1 MKNVHPKILKKSE
14 VLSTSYL
21 IFEKLKKVMLVVV
34 FAVFFISC
42 NAEPELI
49 ENQNAELLQ
58 TEQQN
63 QLNAQRIYYNY
74 GIIVRN
80 WGSHNV
86 DCSQPNGFCYNVWTI
101 TWRSLFIPQPTG
113 TPVLVANENGKFVMK
128 IEKSAL
134 TAEHKKV
141 LLRNGGVYVIP
152 EGQTIA
158 PELVKSLK
166 FNSDILVPG
175 KYRIQGSEETY
186 TISIN
191 VK

>member
-134 TAEHKKV
+134 TAEHTKE
-141 LLRNGGVYVIP
+141 LLRNGVYLIP
-152 EGQTIA
+152 EDQIIA
-158 PELVKSLK
+158 PELVKSFK
-166 FNSDILVPG
+166 FSSNTLIPG
-175 KYRIQGSEETY
+175 KYPIVESKESY
-186 TISIN
+186 TIAIDVN
-191 VK
+191 